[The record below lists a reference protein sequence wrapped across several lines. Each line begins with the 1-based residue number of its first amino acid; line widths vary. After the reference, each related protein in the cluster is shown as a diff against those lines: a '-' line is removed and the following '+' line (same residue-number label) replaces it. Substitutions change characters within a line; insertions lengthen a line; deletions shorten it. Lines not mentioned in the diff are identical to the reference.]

1 MSKLD
6 FVDSHI
12 HMYDMNHPDLFYGHW
27 QPGVPHPTLG
37 NQIQKLAER
46 SYFAEDYI
54 LETRNSNVTKA
65 VHVQAAIGSKD
76 PVKETEWLQEA
87 ADRTGFPH
95 GIIAYADLSN
105 HNVENILERHCEF
118 PNMRGIRDFGEGD
131 YLTNSS
137 FHHGFALLEKYDLR
151 VSVGVEWQDMEN
163 LLRLAG
169 KFPNTLI
176 VVDHAGLPQERNREY
191 FVQWKKGMSMIA
203 QADNVNCKISGLGM
217 GDQNW
222 TVQSIRPY
230 VLYCIEAF
238 GVERCFFG
246 SNWPVDW
253 LWSYYGDL
261 IDAYAEIVLDFSLQE
276 RTNLF
281 SRNAEDVYNI

>member
-176 VVDHAGLPQERNREY
+176 VVDNAGLPQERNREY

-253 LWSYYGDL
+253 LWSSYGDL

>member
-1 MSKLD
+1 MNSIE

-12 HMYDMNHPDLFYGHW
+12 HLYDMKHPELFYGHW

-37 NQIQKLAER
+37 DQIQKLAER

-54 LETRNSNVTKA
+54 LETRNSNVIKA

-95 GIIAYADLSN
+95 GIIGYADLS
-105 HNVENILERHCEF
+105 HPDVENVLERHCEF

-131 YLTNSS
+131 YLVNSA
-137 FHHGFALLEKYDLR
+137 FHKGFALLDKYDLR
-151 VSVGVEWQDMEN
+151 VSVGVEWQNMEN
-163 LLRLAG
+163 LRIMADRS
-169 KFPNTLI
+169 PNTLI
-176 VVDHAGLPQERNREY
+176 VVDHAGLPQARSNEY
-191 FVQWKKGMSMIA
+191 FVQWKKGMDTVA
-203 QADNVNCKISGLGM
+203 QSDNIRCKISGLGM

-222 TVQSIRPY
+222 TVSSIRPY
-230 VLYCIEAF
+230 GLHCIETF

-253 LWSYYGDL
+253 LWSSYDDL
-261 IDAYAEIVLDFSLQE
+261 INAYTEITSDFTLQE
-276 RTNLF
+276 QIALF
-281 SRNAEDVYNI
+281 SQNAESIYDI

>member
-1 MSKLD
+1 MNSIE

-12 HMYDMNHPDLFYGHW
+12 HLYDMKHPELFYGHW

-37 NQIQKLAER
+37 DQIQKLAER

-54 LETRNSNVTKA
+54 LETRNSNVIKA

-95 GIIAYADLSN
+95 GIIGYADLS
-105 HNVENILERHCEF
+105 HPDVENVLERHCEF

-131 YLTNSS
+131 YLVNSA
-137 FHHGFALLEKYDLR
+137 FHKGFALLDKYDLR
-151 VSVGVEWQDMEN
+151 VSVGVEWQNMEN
-163 LLRLAG
+163 LRIMADRS
-169 KFPNTLI
+169 PNTLI
-176 VVDHAGLPQERNREY
+176 VVDHAGLPQARSNEY
-191 FVQWKKGMSMIA
+191 FVQWKKGMDTVA
-203 QADNVNCKISGLGM
+203 QSDNIRCKISGLGM

-222 TVQSIRPY
+222 TVSSIRPY
-230 VLYCIEAF
+230 VLHCIETF

-253 LWSYYGDL
+253 LWSSYDDL
-261 IDAYAEIVLDFSLQE
+261 INAYTEITSDFTLQE
-276 RTNLF
+276 QIALF
-281 SRNAEDVYNI
+281 SQNAEAIYDI